1 MLDLYC
7 TNKATLTRSVC
18 VTPGISTH
26 DIVVADCDIKPQ
38 YSTKKPRLIH
48 QYNKADWE
56 VIKEKTC
63 EFTADFTSTIAN
75 YNVEENWS
83 RFKGYVNAVI
93 NKHIPSKWTSV
104 HRHLPWL
111 TTELKRM
118 CKK

>member
-1 MLDLYC
+1 M
-7 TNKATLTRSVC
+7 
-18 VTPGISTH
+18 
-26 DIVVADCDIKPQ
+26 ADCDIKPQ